1 MKTIN
6 LIKVFIASPG
16 DVAAKRNEVEDTIYR
31 WNVENTDSTKIILMP
46 IRWENNAVPTYTHNS
61 SGQSVINK
69 QIVGNSDILVAIF
82 GHKLGS
88 PVDNYESGTIAEID
102 YFYQNCKGE
111 VGIFFI
117 DEPVPQALTEDY
129 LKVKKYKESITDKG
143 FYGNYSKDNI
153 RSFLTKKVDS
163 VIEKEKNKIESS
175 LFNLEKID
183 YKENSVINE
192 EDSRNVQFYED
203 LMDIFDPIEFDN
215 DERLLLIY
223 AFMDETA
230 IFSTDESFYRKVI
243 QWESDNNLNSYL
255 SDRVFDVLTKLS
267 NKGIL
272 KEEYYNYLDEYSARY
287 ILQAHDYKR
296 LKKFLLEKQ
305 DRISTVIEKYK
316 MPVMVDPFADN
327 NLDESELPF

>member
-1 MKTIN
+1 MK
-6 LIKVFIASPG
+6 LFSFELSHLHSSKLSFS
-16 DVAAKRNEVEDTIYR
+16 
-31 WNVENTDSTKIILMP
+31 IILP
-46 IRWENNAVPTYTHNS
+46 QNELI
-61 SGQSVINK
+61 
-69 QIVGNSDILVAIF
+69 GNFA
-82 GHKLGS
+82 
-88 PVDNYESGTIAEID
+88 T
-102 YFYQNCKGE
+102 
-111 VGIFFI
+111 
-117 DEPVPQALTEDY
+117 EP
-129 LKVKKYKESITDKG
+129 
-143 FYGNYSKDNI
+143 
-153 RSFLTKKVDS
+153 
-163 VIEKEKNKIESS
+163 
-175 LFNLEKID
+175 
-183 YKENSVINE
+183 
-192 EDSRNVQFYED
+192 
-203 LMDIFDPIEFDN
+203 